1 MAENKIEL
9 KSVRELLGMKF
20 FIPNYQR
27 GYRWTEQ
34 QVLDLLNDIRDFSY
48 IRRNDYEY
56 YCLQPL
62 VVRTMTEKDK
72 RLNDLDLDETWYEV
86 IDGQQRLTTLYMILT
101 ALKPTIKAL
110 RLPTTLFELR

>member
-48 IRRNDYEY
+48 IKRKDYEY

-62 VVRTMTEKDK
+62 VVRTMAEKDK
-72 RLNDLDLDETWYEV
+72 MLNDLDLNETWYEV
-86 IDGQQRLTTLYMILT
+86 IDGQQRLTLYI
-101 ALKPTIKAL
+101 
-110 RLPTTLFELR
+110 